1 MPDLAQSLSKTDSG
15 FQRIIAQ
22 FWDLDFPDPMEKN
35 AAKLLAELMLKPDRV
50 KKVWDGL
57 PQDAKNALQELI
69 DHNGKHPYIP
79 FARKYGEIRR
89 VGLARREREQLHL
102 TPIST
107 LEVLYYRG
115 LVFTAFLELAGKI
128 EEVIYIPS
136 DLLAL
141 MPLNPSRHK
150 ETALT
155 PAHPEDYAQQLS
167 CHDHIIDD
175 ACTFLSW
182 LRKSPNHFTDFSP
195 IEPFLI
201 LNSFHYP
208 TYPYPYFLYQILLA
222 AKLFYP
228 DHSPNLDAIRDF
240 LAEPRSQ
247 ALTRIYQSWLQTE
260 RINELK
266 QLPDI
271 TCLGDWQNDPLAT
284 RHFLIR
290 QLLSVNE
297 QKWFSIDEFIRDIY
311 QTEPD
316 FQRPSSNYD
325 VWLIQ
330 DRSSGREL
338 RGFESWPNVEG
349 RLLRAMIAGPLF
361 WLGIVDLGQNK
372 NRHTVTFKRT
382 PWSESL
388 LNGNI
393 PAKGFRSENEN
404 IKIQSNGR
412 IIVPIYCPRNVRYHI
427 ARSSSWEGYHKGK
440 YHFRINASSL
450 EEAQRQGLKPK
461 QLMAMLRKHTDFLPP
476 SLFKAVVRWEESI
489 YRIKLQKLSVLT
501 VSSPE
506 ILDQIKKSR
515 LARHILNTL
524 NSTTIA
530 ILPGSEELMERGL
543 LELGYL
549 VEGDVNTFTSASK
562 ITPKPSPADAE
573 NDEQL

>member
-22 FWDLDFPDPMEKN
+22 LWDLDFPEPLEKN
-35 AAKLLAELMLKPDRV
+35 SAKLLAELMLKAD
-50 KKVWDGL
+50 KVQKIWDSL
-57 PQDAKNALQELI
+57 PQEAKNALQELI
-69 DHNGKHPYIP
+69 DHNGKLPYMP
-79 FARKYGEIRR
+79 FSRKHGEIRR
-89 VGLARREREQLHL
+89 VGLAKREREQLHL

-115 LVFTAFLELAGKI
+115 LVFTAFLELGGKI

-136 DLLAL
+136 DLLTL
-141 MPLNPSRHK
+141 MPLTPRRHM

-155 PAHPEDYAQQLS
+155 PAHPDGYAQQLS
-167 CHDHIIDD
+167 SHDHIIDD
-175 ACTFLSW
+175 ACTILSW
-182 LRKSPNHFTDFSP
+182 LRKSPAQFTDFST

-201 LNSFHYP
+201 LNSYHFP
-208 TYPYPYFLYQILLA
+208 TYPYPHFLYQILLA
-222 AKLFYP
+222 ANLIYP

-240 LAEPRSQ
+240 LAEPRNQ
-247 ALTRIYQSWLQTE
+247 ALTRMVQSWLQTE
-260 RINELK
+260 SINEFK
-266 QLPDI
+266 QLPDVI
-271 TCLGDWQNDPLAT
+271 CLGDWQNDPLAT

-290 QLLSVNE
+290 QLLSADE
-297 QKWFSIDEFIRDIY
+297 QKWFSIDEFIRYIY

-349 RLLRAMIAGPLF
+349 RLLRAMITGPLF
-361 WLGIVDLGQNK
+361 WLGIVNLGQNK
-372 NRHTVTFKRT
+372 NHYTAAFKRT

-393 PAKGFRSENEN
+393 PLEVFRSENEN

-412 IIVPIYCPRNVRYHI
+412 IIVPIYCPRNVRYQI
-427 ARSSSWEGYHKGK
+427 ARSCSWESYRKGQ
-440 YHFRINASSL
+440 YQFRINAKSL

-461 QLMAMLRKHTDFLPP
+461 QLMAILRKHTDFFPP
-476 SLFKAVVRWEESI
+476 SLLKALVRWEESL
-489 YRIKLQKLSVLT
+489 YRIKLQKMSVLT

-515 LARHILNTL
+515 LARHILHIL
-524 NSTTIA
+524 NPTTIA
-530 ILPGSEELMERGL
+530 IIPGSEALMERGL

-549 VEGDVNTFTSASK
+549 VEWDMNSFTNPST
-562 ITPKPSPADAE
+562 ITSKPSPADAE